1 MQFSTSPADFHHVN
15 YGSSESALA
24 KLTEQVRD
32 FVDQRMQKALKTAA
46 ENHTPVTQI
55 YASTSEMVC
64 ERRPNS
70 EMLAR
75 AIDDVVNALIAAGFD
90 AKTTCIGRDDDHD
103 TIMITLPAIDPKG
116 LPPVLT
122 DRENELLNKLEEMV
136 CRTASYSA
144 LNDVYKNAKE
154 LILKYRPDFKITGVH
169 R

>member
-24 KLTEQVRD
+24 KLTENVRD
-32 FVDQRMQKALKTAA
+32 FVDQRMQKALKDAA
-46 ENHTPVTQI
+46 ANYAPVTQI

-75 AIDDVVNALIAAGFD
+75 AISDVVNGLIAAGFN
-90 AKTTCIGRDDDHD
+90 AKTTCIGRDDDMD
-103 TIMITLPAIDPKG
+103 TIVITLPAIDPKE
-116 LPPVLT
+116 LPPVFS
-122 DRENELLNKLEEMV
+122 DRENELLNMMEDLV

-144 LNDVYKNAKE
+144 LSDVYKQAKE
-154 LILKYRPDFKITGVH
+154 MILNYRPDFVITWEK
-169 R
+169 